1 MRILVTGAT
10 GLIGRRLIPHLL
22 QRGETVLPLSRKP
35 IPSGFFGPG
44 SCEPAVGDPTG
55 TGAWTDAI
63 GTCDA
68 VVHLAGEPIM
78 GKRWNDAVLK
88 ELLDSRVDSTRLIAE
103 TLARHPNRADGSP
116 KVFVSGSAVG
126 YYGANPGVG
135 EQRENSPPGS
145 DALAR
150 ICIAWEAAAEPA
162 ARAGVRVAHPRTGI
176 VLDLEGGALP
186 TMVRPF
192 KLFAGGRIGSG
203 KQYVPW
209 IHREDMTGLLLH
221 LLDTAG
227 CRGAFNAC
235 APNPVTN
242 AEFSAVLG
250 RVLRRPN
257 WLPVPRFAIR
267 VLLGKVAAVVVG
279 GQRAIPTELQKS
291 GFTFRFPDL
300 EAALRDL
307 LLWHGDHKPD
317 PTP

>member
-10 GLIGRRLIPHLL
+10 GLIGRRLISQLL
-22 QRGETVLPLSRKP
+22 RRGEMVLPLSRKP

-44 SCEPAVGDPTG
+44 SCEPVVGDPTRAG
-55 TGAWTDAI
+55 PWRDALA
-63 GTCDA
+63 TCDA
-68 VVHLAGEPIM
+68 VVHLAGEPIL

-88 ELLDSRVDSTRLIAE
+88 ELLDSRVESTRLIAE
-103 TLARHPNRADGSP
+103 TLARHPKRADGSP

-126 YYGANPGVG
+126 YYGANPGAG
-135 EQRENSPPGS
+135 EQRESSPPGS

-150 ICIAWEAAAEPA
+150 ICIAWESAAEPA

-176 VLDLEGGALP
+176 VLDPEGGALP

-242 AEFSAVLG
+242 AEFGAALG
-250 RVLRRPN
+250 RVLHRPN

-267 VLLGKVAAVVVG
+267 VLLGKVADVVVG
-279 GQRAIPTELQKS
+279 GQRAIPTKLLES
-291 GFTFRFPDL
+291 GFAFRFADL
-300 EAALRDL
+300 EKALGEL
-307 LLWHGDHKPD
+307 LLHPADHKPD